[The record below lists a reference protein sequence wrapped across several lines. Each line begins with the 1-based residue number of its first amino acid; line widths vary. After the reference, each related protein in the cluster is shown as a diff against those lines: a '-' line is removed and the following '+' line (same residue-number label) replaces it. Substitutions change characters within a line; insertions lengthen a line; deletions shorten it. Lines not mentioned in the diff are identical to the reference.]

1 MNSRI
6 LNFLFVYFFLF
17 VSSAQSQTIT
27 TVSAQ
32 TPKKTEISD
41 LLELPASVLANES
54 VEITSVISEKI
65 ERILFEEGRFVK
77 KGQLLVEL
85 KDDEEQ
91 AVLMQINAEL
101 DEANLNYERALKL
114 SINGN
119 ISQSILDNRLMT
131 KKKLLGKVE
140 EIKAR
145 IEDLKIKAPF
155 EGYTGIRNYSEGSFI
170 MPGDI
175 ITEVFDIK
183 KLKIQAFIPENYNE
197 QIKVNK
203 SFIAKLDNTT
213 EVKGKISVVNPVIDR
228 NTRTFKILGEIKNIE
243 NKIKPGMMVNLKIP
257 LRKKKSLVIRENAI
271 SGQDDISHVF
281 VVSKNNIISKK
292 NIEVGITN
300 DGMVEVTSG
309 LSEDD
314 LVVYEGINKIK
325 EGSKVKLK

>member
-1 MNSRI
+1 MNWRI
-6 LNFLFVYFFLF
+6 INFLFVYFFVF
-17 VSSAQSQTIT
+17 FCSAESQTIT

-54 VEITSVISEKI
+54 VKITSVISEKI
-65 ERILFEEGRFVK
+65 EKILFEEGGFVK

-101 DEANLNYERALKL
+101 DEASLNYERALKL
-114 SINGN
+114 SKNGN
-119 ISQSILDNRLMT
+119 ISQSLLDNRLMT

-140 EIKAR
+140 EIEAR

-175 ITEVFDIK
+175 ITEVYDIR
-183 KLKIQAFIPENYNE
+183 KLKIQAFIPENYSE

-203 SFIAKLDNTT
+203 NFIVKLNNSTK
-213 EVKGKISVVNPVIDR
+213 VKGKISVVNPIIDR
-228 NTRTFKILGEIKNIE
+228 NTGTFKILGEIKNIE

-257 LRKKKSLVIRENAI
+257 LKKKKSFVVRENAI
-271 SGQDDISHVF
+271 SSQDDISYVF
-281 VVSKNNIISKK
+281 VVNKNNIISKK
-292 NIEVGITN
+292 KIEVGITN
-300 DGMVEVTSG
+300 NGMVEVTGG
-309 LSEDD
+309 LSEND

>member
-1 MNSRI
+1 MNWRI
-6 LNFLFVYFFLF
+6 INFLLVHFFLF
-17 VSSAQSQTIT
+17 FYSAESQTVT

-54 VEITSVISEKI
+54 VKITSVISEKI
-65 ERILFEEGRFVK
+65 EKILFEEGRFVK
-77 KGQLLVEL
+77 KGQPLVEL

-91 AVLMQINAEL
+91 AVLMQIKAEL
-101 DEANLNYERALKL
+101 DEAILNYERALKL
-114 SINGN
+114 SNNGN

-175 ITEVFDIK
+175 ITEVYDIK

-203 SFIAKLDNTT
+203 DFIVKIDNST

-228 NTRTFKILGEIKNIE
+228 NTGTFKILGEIKNIE
-243 NKIKPGMMVNLKIP
+243 NKIKPGMMVNLKIQ
-257 LRKKKSLVIRENAI
+257 LKKKKSFVIRENAI
-271 SGQDDISHVF
+271 STQDDISYVF
-281 VVSKNNIISKK
+281 VVSKNNIILKKK
-292 NIEVGITN
+292 N
-300 DGMVEVTSG
+300 
-309 LSEDD
+309 
-314 LVVYEGINKIK
+314 
-325 EGSKVKLK
+325 